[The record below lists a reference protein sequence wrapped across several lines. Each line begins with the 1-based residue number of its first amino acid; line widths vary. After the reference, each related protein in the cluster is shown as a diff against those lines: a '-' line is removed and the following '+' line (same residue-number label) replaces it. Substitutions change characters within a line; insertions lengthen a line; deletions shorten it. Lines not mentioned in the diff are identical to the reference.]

1 MTQTMNLMKNISNF
15 GLFMSRREYKV
26 INRRLQRGREFSVS
40 EGKFVGNITPFGY
53 KKIKL
58 NNSKGYSLIENKQES
73 FIVKEIF
80 RIYAYENIS
89 INEVARRLNKMQLK
103 PRIANEWN
111 MSSVK
116 DILNNPT
123 YIGKIVW
130 NRRKSKKSTKNGKVI
145 ISRPRNPDYL
155 IYDGLHEPIIDMDTW
170 NIVQEKRKQNVPKVV
185 HNDTIQ
191 NPLVRISFL

>member
-1 MTQTMNLMKNISNF
+1 
-15 GLFMSRREYKV
+15 MSRREYKV

-58 NNSKGYSLIENKQES
+58 NNSKGYSLAINEQES

-80 RIYAYENIS
+80 RLYAYENNS
-89 INEVARRLNKMQLK
+89 INSVARQLNNMNLK
-103 PRIANEWN
+103 PRIANEWSI
-111 MSSVK
+111 SSVK
-116 DILNNPT
+116 DVLANPT

-155 IYDGLHEPIIDMDTW
+155 IYDGLHEPIIDIDTW
-170 NIVQEKRKQNVPKVV
+170 NIVQEKRKQNIPKVV
-185 HNDTIQ
+185 HNNIIQ
-191 NPLVRISFL
+191 NPLVRFSVL